1 MKKIIL
7 FIIAGFMF
15 ILGACSSRNTSNE
28 FDTFDKAVSNLDS
41 YSLTANMTI
50 YKFDKEI
57 NADIKVDYLKPD
69 FYKVVFKTQNSNE
82 QIIVKNKEGQVF
94 VDLSGRANGRGAY
107 LKKSK
112 EALEI
117 ARKKKSL
124 ARALECE
131 IPEALYQEIENI
143 IG

>member
-1 MKKIIL
+1 MKKVVL
-7 FIIAGFMF
+7 RKCVA
-15 ILGACSSRNTSNE
+15 
-28 FDTFDKAVSNLDS
+28 TFEQLEK
-41 YSLTANMTI
+41 
-50 YKFDKEI
+50 KELLR
-57 NADIKVDYLKPD
+57 V
-69 FYKVVFKTQNSNE
+69 
-82 QIIVKNKEGQVF
+82 VKNKEGQVF

-131 IPEALYQEIENI
+131 IPETLYQEIENI